1 MLCVLCHR
9 KYDSKLKEDFMAK
22 EDKVLKITL
31 RIEIWKKLKIL
42 SIQKD
47 LTFDEVVNLALE
59 TFVSKK
65 KFSEEENT

>member
-1 MLCVLCHR
+1 
-9 KYDSKLKEDFMAK
+9 MAK